1 MGDLASSRKTSQSST
16 TSNRQVGQQGQTN
29 SAFTGDI
36 NISQQRSSQG
46 NTKTDSAAGERA
58 PGNMAGDVIAH
69 DVPVTDRSENGGSS
83 TVNLDFSSTSD
94 EIAKAA
100 IEAAGTQSNL
110 ALLGALQGTQSI
122 VGRSIDFANDT
133 QQRFADALEPALPS
147 DDGRGMVKILT
158 GLGIGAGLF
167 FLLKHK

>member
-46 NTKTDSAAGERA
+46 NTKTSTAE
-58 PGNMAGDVIAH
+58 PGNLAGDVVAH
-69 DVPVTDRSENGGSS
+69 DVPVTDRENGGSS
-83 TVNLDFSSTSD
+83 VVNLDFSSTSD

-100 IEAAGTQSNL
+100 IEAAGMQSNN

-133 QQRFADALEPALPS
+133 QQRFADAIEPALPS

-158 GLGIGAGLF
+158 GLGIGAGIF